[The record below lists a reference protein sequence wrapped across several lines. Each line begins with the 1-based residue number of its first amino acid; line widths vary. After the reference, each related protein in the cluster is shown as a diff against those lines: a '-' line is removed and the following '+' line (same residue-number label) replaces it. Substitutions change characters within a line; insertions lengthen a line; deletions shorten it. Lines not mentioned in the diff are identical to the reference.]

1 MKRSWIFWNC
11 IASILMLIFM
21 YKIGIDIYKNYTHYA
36 NEHYKADLSFAKR
49 HNSLVA
55 IFETGNIIP
64 EPTEP
69 DISVKSF
76 IIDSILLKE
85 LSLMGML
92 LIICIVQ
99 LLMVLLFN
107 VEKFDENFDIFD
119 IKLKN
124 YFFVYINPV
133 ILFLIAGYNIGKY
146 TIIYGYKVLINFN
159 NYLDKK

>member
-21 YKIGIDIYKNYTHYA
+21 YKIGIDIYKNNTYYA
-36 NEHYKADLSFAKR
+36 NKHYTENLSFVKR

-64 EPTEP
+64 EPTAP
-69 DISVKSF
+69 DTSVKSF

-92 LIICIVQ
+92 LLIGIIQ

-107 VEKFDENFDIFD
+107 VENFDENFDIFD

-133 ILFLIAGYNIGKY
+133 ILFLIAGYYIGKY
-146 TIIYGYKVLINFN
+146 TIIYGYKALINFN

>member
-21 YKIGIDIYKNYTHYA
+21 YKIGIDIYKNNTYYA
-36 NEHYKADLSFAKR
+36 NKHYTENLSFAKR

-64 EPTEP
+64 EPTAP
-69 DISVKSF
+69 DTSVKSF

-92 LIICIVQ
+92 LSIGIVQ

-107 VEKFDENFDIFD
+107 VENFDIFD

-133 ILFLIAGYNIGKY
+133 ILFLIAGYYIGKY
-146 TIIYGYKVLINFN
+146 TIIYGYNSIINFN